1 MERSVPLVVY
11 VRATPTV
18 WAVKVQSV
26 IIVQMVTLP
35 TAGLSIADFKIVRQ
49 DMDGLRIG

>member
-11 VRATPTV
+11 FRATPTV
-18 WAVKVQSV
+18 EAVKVQSV

-35 TAGLSIADFKIVRQ
+35 TAGLALADFEIVRQ
-49 DMDGLRIG
+49 DMDVLRIG